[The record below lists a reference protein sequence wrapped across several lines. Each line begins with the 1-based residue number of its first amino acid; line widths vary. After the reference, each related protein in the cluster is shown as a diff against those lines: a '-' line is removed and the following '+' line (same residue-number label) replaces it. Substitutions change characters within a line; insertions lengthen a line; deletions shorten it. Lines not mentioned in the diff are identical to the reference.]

1 MAKQILFS
9 EEGRKRIQKGVDML
23 ANAVKVTLGPKGRN
37 VIIEK
42 SYGSPIITKDGV
54 TVAKEI
60 ELEDKFENLGA
71 EIVKEVASS
80 TNDVAGDGTT
90 TATVLAQAI
99 VKEGFKQLSAGFS
112 PLGMKRGI
120 DKATEVAVLSL
131 KKISSPVAGSD
142 SIAQVATISAQDAEI
157 GQLIAEVVE
166 RAGKDGVVTVEDS
179 QTFGLSKEVVEG
191 MQFDRGYVSPYMI
204 TNTERME
211 AEFKNPLILITDRKI
226 SSINDI
232 LALLEKLS
240 SAGRKELVIIAE
252 DVDGEALATLVVNK
266 IRGSFNALAVKA
278 PGFGDG
284 RKETLEDIA
293 VLTGGEVISEEKGL
307 KLDSVEMNM
316 LGEASKVVATKENTT
331 IIGGSGAKADIQ
343 KRVKQLR
350 SQIAETTSDFDK
362 EKLQER
368 LSKLSGGV
376 AVIKVGAA
384 SEVEQKEKKQRIE
397 DALAATRSAVE
408 EGIVPGGGVALIRV
422 LDAVGA
428 VVDKFKA
435 SGLSDEEKG
444 ATILQSSLTSPLW
457 HIAENA
463 GAEGSVVVEKVKGL
477 KESHGYNAAKD
488 KYEDLKKAGVIDPVK
503 VTRSA
508 LQNAASAAGMLLT
521 TEVVITDLPEKEAPP
536 AGGAMPPGGMG
547 GMM

>member
-9 EEGRKRIQKGVDML
+9 EEGRKRIQKGVDIL
-23 ANAVKVTLGPKGRN
+23 TDSVKVTLGPKGRN
-37 VIIEK
+37 VVIEK
-42 SYGSPIITKDGV
+42 SYGSPTITKDGV

-71 EIVKEVASS
+71 EIIKEVASR

-90 TATVLAQAI
+90 TATILAQAI
-99 VKEGFKQLSAGFS
+99 VKEGFKQLSAGFN
-112 PLGMKRGI
+112 PLGIKRGI
-120 DKATEVAVLSL
+120 DKATEVAVEAL
-131 KKISSPVAGSD
+131 KKISSPVSGTD

-157 GQLIAEVVE
+157 GQMIAEVVE

-232 LALLEKLS
+232 LALLEKLA

-307 KLDSVEMNM
+307 KLDSVEINM
-316 LGEASKVVATKENTT
+316 LGEASKVISTKEDTT
-331 IIGGSGAKADIQ
+331 IIGGAGAKADIQ

-350 SQIAETTSDFDK
+350 AQIAESTSDFDK

-422 LDAVGA
+422 LDSVSA

-444 ATILQSSLTSPLW
+444 AIILQSSLTSPLW

-463 GAEGSVVVEKVKGL
+463 GVEGSVVVEKVKGL
-477 KESHGYNAAKD
+477 KDGHGYNAAKD
-488 KYEDLKKAGVIDPVK
+488 KYEDLRKAGVIDPVK

-521 TEVVITDLPEKEAPP
+521 TEVVITDLPEKEAPSAAP
-536 AGGAMPPGGMG
+536 APGMG
-547 GMM
+547 GMGMM